1 MPQVHRAIGNPIDRL
16 LEDVRREVG
25 VLDGGEVATYIPELA
40 KADASVCGLAVAT
53 LDGHLYTAGELVP
66 FTIQSVSKPFVYALA
81 LTDSGAEAVLA
92 KVGAEPTGDPFNTI
106 SLDDVTIRAHNPMV
120 NAGAIVTTTLVG
132 GATREEQF
140 ARVLDGL
147 SAFAGRALTVDEAV
161 FESERA
167 TGDRNRAIAYLM
179 RSANLL
185 DEDVE
190 QQIDNYFRQ
199 CSIVVTAQDLA
210 VMTATLANAGVN
222 PLTGVEVIPRHV
234 VASVLTVMATCG
246 MYDYSGEWLYRVGLP
261 AKSGVSGAV
270 AAVLPGQ
277 LGLAAHSPRLDPQG
291 NSVRGVAACERIS
304 ERLGLHLL
312 LPGERV
318 RSGLRRS
325 YRADTARSRRLR
337 DQRQRDVLDAHGSS
351 IVVYELGGDEAF
363 AAVEPLVRVVLGD
376 DDAQW
381 VVIDMRRVTRIDTAA
396 LTLLDGLIAQLAAAG
411 HHGRDRRAARPRPA
425 RRPARARS
433 DPPAVPRRGRGP
445 RMVRDPAAPRARA
458 RQHPARGD
466 DPARAAGPPA
476 GPARRDRDRDRGA
489 GHHQG
494 LPRRH
499 GGLRG
504 GRRRPTASTSSA
516 PARWRPTSGSPGA
529 AADGAS
535 ARSPAA
541 PPSASSPSST
551 AGRDRRASS
560 RSSPRSASSSR
571 PRPSTS
577 CGPRLPM
584 PAPAS
589 PSRSPAACPIGS
601 GTRPLTSPRSNRPEQ
616 SAQGPLSRPDSRPR
630 RS

>member
-1 MPQVHRAIGNPIDRL
+1 M
-16 LEDVRREVG
+16 
-25 VLDGGEVATYIPELA
+25 
-40 KADASVCGLAVAT
+40 
-53 LDGHLYTAGELVP
+53 
-66 FTIQSVSKPFVYALA
+66 
-81 LTDSGAEAVLA
+81 
-92 KVGAEPTGDPFNTI
+92 
-106 SLDDVTIRAHNPMV
+106 
-120 NAGAIVTTTLVG
+120 
-132 GATREEQF
+132 
-140 ARVLDGL
+140 LDGL
-147 SAFAGRALTVDEAV
+147 SAFAGRPLTVDEDV

-179 RSANLL
+179 RSAGLL

-190 QQIDNYFRQ
+190 QQIANYFRQ

-246 MYDYSGEWLYRVGLP
+246 MYDSSGEWLYRVGLP

-337 DQRQRDVLDAHGSS
+337 DQGQRDVLDAQGTS

-363 AAVEPLVRVVLGD
+363 AAVEPLVRVVLDD

-396 LTLLDGLIAQLAAAG
+396 LTLLDGLIAQLASAGTAVGIVEPRAQGPRIAVRDLDHALPRFPDADAALEWCETQLL
-411 HHGRDRRAARPRPA
+411 HEHGLDNAMPEEMIPLAQQDLLLGLPAEIVTAIEERVVTKVFHAGTVVFEEGDESDGLYFVGCGTGRRRRAAQGPRRAAAAEHHRERLVLRRAGPR
-425 RRPARARS
+425 RRPAPVDPDRRDRAHHLLHPLPRGLRRAV
-433 DPPAVPRRGRGP
+433 DRVPRRLRQPCPGHRPQPLRPPALLHRRRG
-445 RMVRDPAAPRARA
+445 RARA
-458 RQHPARGD
+458 
-466 DPARAAGPPA
+466 
-476 GPARRDRDRDRGA
+476 
-489 GHHQG
+489 G
-494 LPRRH
+494 L
-499 GGLRG
+499 
-504 GRRRPTASTSSA
+504 
-516 PARWRPTSGSPGA
+516 
-529 AADGAS
+529 
-535 ARSPAA
+535 
-541 PPSASSPSST
+541 ST
-551 AGRDRRASS
+551 AGRV
-560 RSSPRSASSSR
+560 
-571 PRPSTS
+571 
-577 CGPRLPM
+577 
-584 PAPAS
+584 
-589 PSRSPAACPIGS
+589 PIWS
-601 GTRPLTSPRSNRPEQ
+601 VDAL
-616 SAQGPLSRPDSRPR
+616 LR

>member
-1 MPQVHRAIGNPIDRL
+1 M
-16 LEDVRREVG
+16 
-25 VLDGGEVATYIPELA
+25 
-40 KADASVCGLAVAT
+40 
-53 LDGHLYTAGELVP
+53 
-66 FTIQSVSKPFVYALA
+66 
-81 LTDSGAEAVLA
+81 
-92 KVGAEPTGDPFNTI
+92 
-106 SLDDVTIRAHNPMV
+106 
-120 NAGAIVTTTLVG
+120 TTTLVA

-147 SAFAGRALTVDEAV
+147 SAFAGRPLTVDEDV

-179 RSANLL
+179 RSAGLL

-190 QQIDNYFRQ
+190 QQIANYFRQ

-246 MYDYSGEWLYRVGLP
+246 MYDSSGEWLYRVGLP

-337 DQRQRDVLDAHGSS
+337 DQGQRDVLDAHGTS

-363 AAVEPLVRVVLGD
+363 AAVEPLVRVVLDD

-396 LTLLDGLIAQLAAAG
+396 LTLLDGLIAQLTSAG
-411 HHGRDRRAARPRPA
+411 TAVGIVEPRAQ
-425 RRPARARS
+425 
-433 DPPAVPRRGRGP
+433 GP
-445 RMVRDPAAPRARA
+445 RIAVRDLDHALPRFPDADAALEWCETQLLHEHGLDNALPEEMIPLAQQDLLLGLPAEIVTAIEERVVTKVFHAGTVVFEE
-458 RQHPARGD
+458 GD
-466 DPARAAGPPA
+466 ESDGLYFV
-476 GPARRDRDRDRGA
+476 GA
-489 GHHQG
+489 GQVAADVRLKG
-494 LPRRH
+494 
-499 GGLRG
+499 RG
-504 GRRRPTASTSSA
+504 GRRRLSTIASGSSFGELALVDGRPRSTRIVAIEPTICFILSPEAFDELWTASPDACASLALAIARSLSDRLRYSTATWPPSSRPEPGRPFESVDASEPVMTGHCRFVYVSRLPQAYVRMLGSLNRRTPHRLRDQIGDHRMTSRVPS
-516 PARWRPTSGSPGA
+516 SSPRSLRGRRA
-529 AADGAS
+529 GLTGT
-535 ARSPAA
+535 RSPAA
-541 PPSASSPSST
+541 LVAGGRIAVAASRGTGERGHRPIPRST
-551 AGRDRRASS
+551 RTWS
-560 RSSPRSASSSR
+560 RSR
-571 PRPSTS
+571 PARPTVVTTY
-577 CGPRLPM
+577 
-584 PAPAS
+584 
-589 PSRSPAACPIGS
+589 GS
-601 GTRPLTSPRSNRPEQ
+601 
-616 SAQGPLSRPDSRPR
+616 
-630 RS
+630 